1 MGELKGKRALVT
13 GAGQGIGT
21 SIAEALIRKGCA
33 TAIHYYTSKEGAE
46 ELKELADSHGVAAEI
61 FQADLT
67 QEEDVVEFVKEA
79 VGFLGGLDILINNT
93 GDLVG
98 RIPLDAIDMEYW
110 QKVMDVNMTSMMLV
124 TREAKP
130 WLIQAKGSSIVNLSS
145 LAGRKGG
152 GNGSSAYATTKGAI
166 LSWTRTLAAELGPK
180 GVRVNA
186 VAPGLILGT
195 RFHDTHTPQRYQD
208 KMIAGIPIGRA
219 GTPAEVA
226 RAVLFLAAEYD
237 GFISGATL
245 DINGG
250 AYCA

>member
-1 MGELKGKRALVT
+1 MGDLRGKRAIVT
-13 GAGQGIGT
+13 GAGQGIGM
-21 SIAEALIRKGCA
+21 SIAESLIREGCE
-33 TAIHYYTSKEGAE
+33 TAIHYYTSQAGAE
-46 ELKELADSHGVAAEI
+46 GLKESADSLEVKAEV

-67 QEEDVVEFVKEA
+67 KEA
-79 VGFLGGLDILINNT
+79 EVVGFIKAAADFLGGLEILVNNT

-98 RIPLDAIDMEYW
+98 RTPLDEIDVAYW
-110 QKVMDVNMTSMMLV
+110 QKVVDVNMTSMVLV
-124 TREAKP
+124 TREAKSH
-130 WLIQAKGSSIVNLSS
+130 LLGAHGASIVNLSS

-152 GNGSSAYATTKGAI
+152 GNGSSAYATMKGAI
-166 LSWTRTLAAELGPK
+166 LAWTRTLAAELGPK

-195 RFHDTHTPQRYQD
+195 RFHETHTPVQYQD

-219 GTPAEVA
+219 GTPEEVA
-226 RAVLFLAAEYD
+226 RAVKFLAAEYD
-237 GFISGATL
+237 GFITGATI

>member
-13 GAGQGIGT
+13 GAGQGIGQ
-21 SIAEALIRKGCA
+21 SIAKALLRKGCA
-33 TAIHYYTSKEGAE
+33 TALHYYTSKEGAVG
-46 ELKELADSHGVAAEI
+46 LKQLADSLGVAAKI

-67 QEEDVVEFVKEA
+67 QEEEVVGFVKA
-79 VGFLGGLDILINNT
+79 AAGFLGGLDILVNNT
-93 GDLVG
+93 GDLVS
-98 RIPLDAIDMEYW
+98 RVSLDAIDMEYW
-110 QKVMDVNMTSMMLV
+110 QKVIGVNMTSMMLV
-124 TREAKP
+124 TREAKSH
-130 WLIQAKGSSIVNLSS
+130 LIKAQGASIVNLSS

-166 LSWTRTLAAELGPK
+166 LAWTRTLAGELGPK

-208 KMIAGIPIGRA
+208 KTIAGIPIGRA

-226 RAVLFLAAEYD
+226 RAVVFLAAEYD
-237 GFISGATL
+237 GFISGATI